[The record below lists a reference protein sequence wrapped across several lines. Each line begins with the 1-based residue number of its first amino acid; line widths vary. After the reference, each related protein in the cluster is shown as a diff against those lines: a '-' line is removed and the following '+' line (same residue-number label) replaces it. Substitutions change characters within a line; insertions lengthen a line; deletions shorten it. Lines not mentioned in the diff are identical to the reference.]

1 MKKILFAL
9 LALCLVLTFSG
20 CGGGGGGSDDDNG
33 GNGNGGGNGGNGGIM
48 IFKVTDLVNRAVVT
62 GFSSNNGT
70 IHYVD
75 DESFTN
81 DDTVTLTV
89 NDTEKT
95 FSLYQKEVSSNP
107 ARNCD
112 LTYYGTYEVSG
123 NTVNVHC
130 NKSKDTGTGTET
142 QQDWDDTFTFSTENN
157 TVNIFDY
164 WVLTQQ

>member
-1 MKKILFAL
+1 MKKLWFLL
-9 LALCLVLTFSG
+9 LAVCLIGFLTGCDSG
-20 CGGGGGGSDDDNG
+20 GGGSSSGGEGGGGGDT
-33 GNGNGGGNGGNGGIM
+33 M
-48 IFKVTDLVNRAVVT
+48 IFKVTGLVHPETVT

-81 DDTVTLTV
+81 DDRVTLTV
-89 NDTEKT
+89 NNTEKT

-107 ARNCD
+107 ASNCD